1 MKYESCQEIV
11 KGKDYTRDEPLC
23 DNTTLL
29 PVPASSR
36 YREEAREEKGGNPQ
50 FLLML
55 NIQTLR
61 IKVKATGVSVRNYNY

>member
-29 PVPASSR
+29 PAAGPSQQQISRAGEGGKGRESSVS
-36 YREEAREEKGGNPQ
+36 ANAKHPDIAN
-50 FLLML
+50 
-55 NIQTLR
+55 
-61 IKVKATGVSVRNYNY
+61 KATGVSVRN